1 MPWILPRVVLLSAAA
16 AMLVTATSAT
26 AQDVKIN
33 IGLGVPPLVLTAPP
47 QLVMVPGTPVNY
59 APDVSAN
66 LFFGSCVTS
75 VRCEGT
81 STHPLNQRGGDPF
94 GIDHGFIRCD
104 IMMQVLLMH
113 SAEGT

>member
-66 LFFGSCVTS
+66 LFCYKGRYYTVANGAWARAPAYS
-75 VRCEGT
+75 G
-81 STHPLNQRGGDPF
+81 P
-94 GIDHGFIRCD
+94 
-104 IMMQVLLMH
+104 
-113 SAEGT
+113 